1 MKNVLRAFG
10 FGIVLS
16 VAAATVAAPSALAG
30 QPCPKGFDAAREGMT
45 ALLANA
51 EIVLEAKQAVT
62 AGRPTF
68 GSIGC
73 ELLQS
78 VPGTTRM
85 DPYAWEKIAFTY
97 DVVANFGDA
106 YGRVGTIRI
115 VQKTTHYPR
124 SPALE
129 YLEAKFE
136 PLPVGGIVR

>member
-1 MKNVLRAFG
+1 MKNVLRVLGFG
-10 FGIVLS
+10 FVLS
-16 VAAATVAAPSALAG
+16 VAVATAPTSAHAG
-30 QPCPKGFDAAREGMT
+30 QPCPKDFDANGEAMT

-51 EIVLEAKQAVT
+51 EVVLEAKQAVT
-62 AGRPTF
+62 SGRPMVGTF
-68 GSIGC
+68 GC

-85 DPYAWEKIAFTY
+85 DPYPWEKIAFTF
-97 DVVANFGDA
+97 DVAASYGDA
-106 YGRVGTIRI
+106 YRRVGTITI

-129 YLEAKFE
+129 YLTAKFE